1 MHTNAYVCIHMSCR
15 LYLVWG
21 ATCGVCLLNLQ
32 RMRNRI
38 SHCRI
43 VVCQAY
49 PVFKAY
55 LLTHSA
61 LCLLADTLCLMPTCY
76 HTLPYAYLLTHSAL
90 CLLADTLCLMPTCSH
105 TLPYAYLLTHSA
117 LCLLVDTLPAMRR
130 IPSLRPHSRM
140 PFGSVCR
147 LVVAKK
153 IKEQCIV
160 LI

>member
-49 PVFKAY
+49 PVFK
-55 LLTHSA
+55 
-61 LCLLADTLCLMPTCY
+61 
-76 HTLPYAYLLTHSAL
+76 AYLLTHSAL